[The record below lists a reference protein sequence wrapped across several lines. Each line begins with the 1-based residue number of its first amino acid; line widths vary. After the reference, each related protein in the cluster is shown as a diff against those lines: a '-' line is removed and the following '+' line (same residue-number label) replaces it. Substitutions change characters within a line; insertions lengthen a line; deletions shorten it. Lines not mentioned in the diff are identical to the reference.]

1 MCRKEGVEVWGVG
14 VHLSD
19 FFSLEFEISVPILE
33 GLVLAECLLFY
44 ILLVGW
50 VLAVFYFC
58 FLIQRISFDKTF

>member
-1 MCRKEGVEVWGVG
+1 MCKREEVEVWVVG

-19 FFSLEFEISVPILE
+19 FFSLEFEIFVPILE

-50 VLAVFYFC
+50 VLVVFGFC
-58 FLIQRISFDKTF
+58 F